1 MLFNQIFPKFS
12 TFSLKQN
19 STFLQII
26 NFGDCLVR
34 TEGARKIAASL
45 QTSNP
50 NLKELNLSFGEI
62 RLSGGLKVCECMQS
76 KENLKLLDLNGNQ
89 FGEDGCDDIQKL
101 AENLKHGM
109 EVLVELEDDEG
120 DSDDEDDSEE
130 EVILV
135 IYKNVLARFF

>member
-1 MLFNQIFPKFS
+1 
-12 TFSLKQN
+12 
-19 STFLQII
+19 
-26 NFGDCLVR
+26 
-34 TEGARKIAASL
+34 
-45 QTSNP
+45 
-50 NLKELNLSFGEI
+50 
-62 RLSGGLKVCECMQS
+62 MQS